1 MSDKTCFPQVGII
14 HQTLV
19 NRPIVDLTNTIN
31 DQLATLNLSS
41 KLEQGDRIGI
51 TAGSRGISNIDLI
64 IKEIVLF
71 LKRLG
76 AEPFIFPAMGSHG
89 GAVAEGQT
97 ELLAHY
103 GITEE
108 SMGAPIISSMEV
120 VEIGKSRE
128 GLSVYVDRHACEADH
143 ILVVNRIKPH
153 TKFKGPLESGLC
165 KMLTVGLGKQEG
177 ADYYHMYALKY
188 GFSEVIEAVA
198 TVVLKKMSILGGLAI
213 IEDGHDQTS
222 IIRAVLPEQLIEEER
237 GLLLVAKEYLPRLPF
252 SDIDVLIVDQIGK
265 DISGSGMDYN
275 VIGRNRDIMDRWH
288 STQKIKRIFVR
299 DLSKNT
305 GGNGLGIGMADFT
318 TEKVIRKLDLE
329 MMYTNALT
337 ASGPE
342 NAMIPMYFSSDRK
355 ALEASLRT
363 IGLIS
368 AEDMRIVW
376 IKDTLSLEKVVVSKS
391 LYNEAKE
398 RDDLE
403 CEGSL
408 RGIAFDSL
416 GNLQSLF

>member
-1 MSDKTCFPQVGII
+1 MSDKTCLPQMGII

-19 NRPIVDLTNTIN
+19 TQPIVDLTNTIN

-41 KLEQGDRIGI
+41 KLKLGDRIGI

-64 IKEIVLF
+64 IKDIVLS

-76 AEPFIFPAMGSHG
+76 VEPFIFPAMGSHG

-108 SMGAPIISSMEV
+108 LMGAPIMSSMEV
-120 VEIGKSRE
+120 VEIGKTKE

-143 ILVVNRIKPH
+143 ILAVNRIKPH

-165 KMLTVGLGKQEG
+165 KMLTVGLGKQKG

-188 GFSEVIEAVA
+188 GFSEVIEAAA

-222 IIRAVLPEQLIEEER
+222 IIRAVEPEQLIEEEQ
-237 GLLLVAKEYLPRLPF
+237 GLLRVAKEYLPRLPF
-252 SDIDVLIVDQIGK
+252 SDIDVLIIDQIGK

-275 VIGRNRDIMDRWH
+275 VIGRNRDIMNRWH

-305 GGNGLGIGMADFT
+305 GGNGLGIGMADFA

-355 ALEASLRT
+355 ALEASLKT
-363 IGLIS
+363 IGPIS
-368 AEDMRIVW
+368 AEDVRIVW
-376 IKDTLSLEKVVVSKS
+376 IKDTLSLEKVLVSKS

-408 RGIAFDSL
+408 RKIAFNSL
-416 GNLQSLF
+416 GNLQSPF